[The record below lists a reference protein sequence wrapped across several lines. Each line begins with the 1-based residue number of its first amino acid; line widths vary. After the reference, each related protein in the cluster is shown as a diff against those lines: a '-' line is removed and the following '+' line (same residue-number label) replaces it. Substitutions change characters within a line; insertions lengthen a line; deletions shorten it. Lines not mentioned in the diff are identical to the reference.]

1 MSGGVKLFRTG
12 KNDLFYLPWN
22 GLLSKSMRLS
32 VSGAWCLLVAQALLL
47 LIGTLMPGMWRNNTV
62 AALGA
67 PGVISPVA
75 HYVLFCGMAGVASI
89 SPLRWPLSRVI
100 LLGLGL
106 ALLSEGLQFLAIDR
120 HPRWLDVG
128 IDMAGVLTAIV
139 IVRYARSPHGLT

>member
-1 MSGGVKLFRTG
+1 
-12 KNDLFYLPWN
+12 
-22 GLLSKSMRLS
+22 MRLTVYS
-32 VSGAWCLLVAQALLL
+32 ARYLLVAQTLLL

-62 AALGA
+62 AALGV

-89 SPLRWPLSRVI
+89 APLRWSFSRVV

-139 IVRYARSPHGLT
+139 MAQYARSPHRLT

>member
-1 MSGGVKLFRTG
+1 
-12 KNDLFYLPWN
+12 
-22 GLLSKSMRLS
+22 MRLTIA
-32 VSGAWCLLVAQALLL
+32 GARSLLVVQALLL
-47 LIGTLMPGMWRNNTV
+47 LIGTLMPGMWRDNTV
-62 AALGA
+62 AALGM

-89 SPLRWPLSRVI
+89 APLRWSLSRVF
-100 LLGLGL
+100 LFGLGL

-139 IVRYARSPHGLT
+139 MVRFARSPHRLA